1 MVKGVSFVQM
11 WCLWIFS
18 LEKSLLK
25 CGEDLLGPSSS
36 SPPPPPPVPLGGKRK
51 EEELGGSRRLQLP
64 SPSLDRPPSS
74 PRSYRR
80 KSLEAK
86 KRERGRGEMWSVNK
100 NPEVE
105 KERGRERREGER
117 RKFVFQKEKCWGTE
131 RGAGG
136 KIFNLAPFG
145 MEEERDS

>member
-1 MVKGVSFVQM
+1 MVKGVSFVHM

-36 SPPPPPPVPLGGKRK
+36 SPPPPPVPLGGKRK
-51 EEELGGSRRLQLP
+51 EEELEGADASNSPPLP
-64 SPSLDRPPSS
+64 WTDPPL

-80 KSLEAK
+80 KGLEAK
-86 KRERGRGEMWSVNK
+86 KREGGRGEMWSVNK

-105 KERGRERREGER
+105 REGGRERKEGER
-117 RKFVFQKEKCWGTE
+117 RKFVFQKEICWGTE

-145 MEEERDS
+145 MEEERDF